1 MVHKKQLSHTK
12 RLAANKI
19 IDLIYSGK
27 LSTARTLVRKNYKSG
42 SELYH
47 FFDGWLHQ
55 LEGNYVKSIQAFER
69 ALIANPINEEVL
81 IGLAGSYLELG
92 DFERAEECASH
103 ALTINSSEPKN
114 LLTMAT
120 ILSKSKPTDKK
131 VQLQADSLFEKAF
144 DNYVASLNTNTKL
157 LVDILSGWGGC
168 LLNLEQITQARIIL
182 EKALIY
188 DQYNSI
194 AHKNLVSVYANLNMV
209 DEAINSCK
217 IAEMS
222 SDKSMVLDTIYQEG
236 MLEILRGNFSRG
248 WRLHEARLE
257 TDKYA
262 YKDLLAVSKKR
273 FAEVNEHDSVLLFQE
288 QGIGDLLQFCHLIPE
303 VFKHCKNIDIMVLP
317 NTFLP
322 MSDGAVK
329 SPKEFIEHNLSDYV
343 RDVFVRSVDRVSEEY
358 DCVLPI
364 MSLGYQLK
372 IKPHSVPVLPFKAE
386 PLGKYT
392 NRVGLFWKGSIHHAN
407 DSLRSAPT
415 DYVNALVSEH
425 KNIEFVSLQIDRD
438 EDLVAAPNLVSA
450 KYDMQGLLNTC
461 RVIQDCVLVITVD
474 SMVAHLAAGLGK
486 PVLMLHAWSADWRW
500 GLQGTENRWY
510 STVTDIRQKSYKD
523 WDSVFNSLNNR
534 LELLKMSVD

>member
-1 MVHKKQLSHTK
+1 MVHKKQLSHAK

-19 IDLIYSGK
+19 IDLIYEGK
-27 LSTARTLVRKNYKSG
+27 LSTARSIVKKNYKPTN
-42 SELYH
+42 ELYH
-47 FFDGWLHQ
+47 FFEGWISQ
-55 LEGNYVKSIQAFER
+55 LEGNYSKSIQAFER
-69 ALIANPINEEVL
+69 ALIVNPLNQEVL

-103 ALTINSSEPKN
+103 ALTIDNKEPKN

-120 ILSKSKPTDKK
+120 ILSKSKPTDKR

-144 DNYVASLNTNTKL
+144 DYYVESYNTNTKL

-168 LLNLEQITQARIIL
+168 LLNLEYIDQAKVIL
-182 EKALIY
+182 EKALTY
-188 DQYNSI
+188 DKYNPI

-222 SDKSMVLDTIYQEG
+222 TDKSMVLDTIYQEG

-262 YKDLLAVSKKR
+262 YKDLLALGKKR
-273 FAEVNEHDSVLLFQE
+273 FSELNEYDSVLLFQE
-288 QGIGDLLQFCHLIPE
+288 QGIGDLLQFSHLIPE
-303 VFKHCKNIDIMVLP
+303 VFKHCKNIDVMVLP

-322 MSDGAVK
+322 MSDNTVK

-343 RDVFVRSVDRVSEEY
+343 RDVFVRGVDKISEEY
-358 DCVLPI
+358 ECVLPI

-372 IKPHSVPVLPFKAE
+372 IKPHETTVLPFKAE

-392 NRVGLFWKGSIHHAN
+392 NKIGLFWKGSVHHAN

-415 DYVNALVSEH
+415 DYINTLISEH
-425 KNIEFVSLQIDRD
+425 PDIEFVSLQIDRD
-438 EDLVAAPNLVSA
+438 EELISAPNVVSA
-450 KYDMQGLLNTC
+450 KSDMQGLLDTC
-461 RVIQDCVLVITVD
+461 RVLQDCSLVISVD

-486 PVLMLHAWSADWRW
+486 RVLMLHAWSADWRW
-500 GLQGTENRWY
+500 GLHGPENRWY
-510 STVTDIRQKSYKD
+510 STVTDIRQTSYKN
-523 WDSVFNSLNNR
+523 WDSVFDSLNNR
-534 LELLKMSVD
+534 LEVLKMYVD

>member
-19 IDLIYSGK
+19 IDLIYGGK
-27 LSTARTLVRKNYKSG
+27 LSTARTLLRKNYKSG

-55 LEGNYVKSIQAFER
+55 LEGNYIKSIQAFER
-69 ALIANPINEEVL
+69 ALIANPLNEEVL

-120 ILSKSKPTDKK
+120 VLSKSKPTDKK

-144 DNYVASLNTNTKL
+144 DNYVASLTLNTKL

-168 LLNLEQITQARIIL
+168 LLNLEQIPQARIIL
-182 EKALIY
+182 EKALLY

-262 YKDLLAVSKKR
+262 YKDLLSLSKKR
-273 FAEVNEHDSVLLFQE
+273 FSELTEYDSLLLFQE
-288 QGIGDLLQFCHLIPE
+288 QGIGDLLQFSHLIPD

-343 RDVFVRSVDRVSEEY
+343 RDVFVRSVDRISKDY
-358 DCVLPI
+358 DCVMPI

-372 IKPHSVPVLPFKAE
+372 IKPHNTTILPFKAE
-386 PLGKYT
+386 PTGKYE
-392 NRVGLFWKGSIHHAN
+392 NKVGLFWKGSVHHAN

-415 DYVNALVSEH
+415 DYINTLISEH
-425 KNIEFVSLQIDRD
+425 PDIKFVSLQIDRD
-438 EDLVAAPNLVSA
+438 EDLIQAPNIVSA
-450 KYDMQGLLNTC
+450 KSDMQGLLATC
-461 RVIQDCVLVITVD
+461 SVIQDCSLVITVD

-500 GLQGTENRWY
+500 GLYDSENRWY
-510 STVTDIRQKSYKD
+510 STVTDVRQKSYKD